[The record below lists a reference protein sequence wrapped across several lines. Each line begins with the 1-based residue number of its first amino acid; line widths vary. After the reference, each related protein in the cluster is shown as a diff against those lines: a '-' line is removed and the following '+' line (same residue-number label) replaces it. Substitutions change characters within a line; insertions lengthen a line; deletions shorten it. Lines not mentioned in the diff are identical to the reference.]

1 VVERPAF
8 ALASA
13 GLDAVG
19 LLQGIP
25 DPVILIDRRR
35 RIVAMNTAARD
46 LFPLAAVDR
55 DLAQGIR
62 HPGVLRTVDA
72 VLAQHERRITEVDL
86 IGQVPRSFELH
97 AAPLQGEAKPD
108 GVAAVA
114 VFHDLT
120 LVRRAEE
127 MRADF
132 VANVS
137 HELRSP
143 LTSLAGM
150 IETLRGPARNDEAAR
165 DRFLLLMQ
173 GEALRMT
180 RLIND
185 LLSLSRVEINEHIQP
200 NELVDIRTILHTVT
214 ELLAPQIAAKSMKVE
229 FSAADPLPPVPG
241 DRDQLFQVFQNIL
254 ENAVKYGAA
263 GTAIDVAMQS
273 VPRMTESGRPGV
285 LVSIADQGEGIAR
298 EHIPRLTERFYRV
311 DRGRSRD
318 MGGTGLGLAI
328 VKHIVNRHRGQLV
341 IESEPGK
348 GSRFSVILP
357 RSAGSGESRPNQPA

>member
-1 VVERPAF
+1 M
-8 ALASA
+8 ALATA

-25 DPVILIDRRR
+25 DPVVLIDRRR
-35 RIVAMNTAARD
+35 RIVAMNTAARE

-72 VLAQHERRITEVDL
+72 VLAQHESRIVEINL
-86 IGQVPRSFELH
+86 IGQVPRSFEMH
-97 AAPLQGEAKPD
+97 AAPLHGDAKPE
-108 GVAAVA
+108 GVAVIA

-143 LTSLAGM
+143 LTSLLGM
-150 IETLRGPARNDEAAR
+150 IETLLGPARNDEAAH
-165 DRFLLLMQ
+165 DRFLHLMQ

-180 RLIND
+180 RLITD

-200 NELVDIRTILHTVT
+200 NQLVDIHTILHTVK
-214 ELLAPQIAAKSMKVE
+214 ELLAAQIAAKSMNVV
-229 FSAADPLPPVPG
+229 FRAAEQLPLVPG
-241 DRDQLFQVFQNIL
+241 DRDQLFQVFQNIM

-263 GTAIDVAMQS
+263 GTKIDVVIQT
-273 VPRMTESGRPGV
+273 VPRMTETGRPGV
-285 LVSIADQGEGIAR
+285 LVAIADLGEGIPR

-328 VKHIVNRHRGQLV
+328 VKHIVNRHRGQLL

-357 RSAGSGESRPNQPA
+357 RTAGSGESRPNQPA